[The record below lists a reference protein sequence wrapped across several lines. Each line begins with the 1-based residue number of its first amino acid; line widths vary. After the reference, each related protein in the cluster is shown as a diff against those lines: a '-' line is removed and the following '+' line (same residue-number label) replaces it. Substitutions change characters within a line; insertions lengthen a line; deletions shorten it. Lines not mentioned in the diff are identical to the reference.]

1 MEVTYIF
8 HSMDNV
14 KDFISPLMIEGNY
27 EIRIRTEFK
36 DFPRENSINCFKV
49 TVKNLDDV
57 KGNPDYE

>member
-1 MEVTYIF
+1 MEVTYTF

-14 KDFISPLMIEGNY
+14 KYFISPLMIEGNY

-36 DFPRENSINCFKV
+36 DFPVENSIDCFKV

-57 KGNPDYE
+57 KGTIDDE